1 MYSRRSISIASC
13 WNESIFIRSKKW
25 VPIRRRRSIDVVEL
39 LLFLTLICGPF
50 SRHASFAFLFIFFI
64 PSFNVSINL
73 SSFRCSFFLFR
84 ILTFHLFHV
93 INRPLRRKKKKK
105 KMSARKFIRYPIP
118 RRRLIS
124 SYRYL
129 LLLSNAKSLSARV
142 LTNACVPSRAARP
155 CYRARNC
162 AALFSV
168 AFLFFLFKPNAP
180 RPHRVTRNNRRSKY
194 GHQPLYRY

>member
-1 MYSRRSISIASC
+1 MDYVSWLDRVRKDARSPWNDNLIFVRGEMYSRRSISIASC

-93 INRPLRRKKKKK
+93 INRPLIRKKKKK
-105 KMSARKFIRYPIP
+105 K
-118 RRRLIS
+118 
-124 SYRYL
+124 
-129 LLLSNAKSLSARV
+129 NV
-142 LTNACVPSRAARP
+142 
-155 CYRARNC
+155 
-162 AALFSV
+162 
-168 AFLFFLFKPNAP
+168 
-180 RPHRVTRNNRRSKY
+180 RSKV
-194 GHQPLYRY
+194 HTISHPEAKTNF

>member
-25 VPIRRRRSIDVVEL
+25 VPIRRRSIDVVEL

-50 SRHASFAFLFIFFI
+50 SRHASLAFLLLFFI
-64 PSFNVSINL
+64 LSFNVSINL
-73 SSFRCSFFLFR
+73 FSFCCSFFFFR

-93 INRPLRRKKKKK
+93 INRTLRK
-105 KMSARKFIRYPIP
+105 KMSAWKFIRYPIP

-129 LLLSNAKSLSARV
+129 LLLSSAKSLSARV
-142 LTNACVPSRAARP
+142 LTNASVPSRAARP